1 MRYAAAILAGGVG
14 RRMDQTVPKQFI
26 DLNGR
31 PLITWT
37 LRPFLVVG
45 LYRPVVVAI
54 HPDWLEY
61 MRRILAAQGW
71 ERSVDV
77 VPGGTTRQESAFHV
91 IQALESALSPADR
104 LLIHDAARCLVSPD
118 LLDRCRA
125 ALTQHEAVTTAVPT
139 VDTIAR
145 VVDGRV
151 AEIPP
156 RQTLHQVQTP
166 QGFAYGLIREAHL
179 AALRDGVADMSDDA
193 GLVLRLGRAV
203 QVVRGDP
210 SNIKVSRPADLTLAA
225 ALLGGAGS
233 AG

>member
-54 HPDWLEY
+54 HPDWLEH

-77 VPGGTTRQESAFHV
+77 VPGGATRQESAFRV
-91 IQALESALSPADR
+91 IQALEGILSPSDR

-125 ALTQHEAVTTAVPT
+125 ALTQHEAVTAAIPS

-145 VVDGRV
+145 VADGRV
-151 AEIPP
+151 TEIPP

-166 QGFAYGLIREAHL
+166 QGFAYGLIHEAHL
-179 AALRDGVADMSDDA
+179 AALRDGVADVSDDA

-203 QVVRGDP
+203 QIVPGDP
-210 SNIKVSRPADLTLAA
+210 SNIKVSKPADLTLAA
-225 ALLGGAGS
+225 ALRGGAGP